1 MKRKKMYNFSLKAEL
16 LEKPSFVVK
25 SSADIAKYL
34 KEEIFNDDTINYIE
48 ECYAILLNRG
58 NYVIGD
64 FLISKGGTTAS
75 ILDVKLICM
84 NSLLAGA
91 HGVILSHNHPSGSNK
106 ISNNDVQ
113 STKAIK
119 NGLKL
124 LDILLLDHVIL
135 TNDTHVSLAEEGY
148 L

>member
-25 SSADIAKYL
+25 SSIDVAKYL
-34 KEEIFNDDTINYIE
+34 KEEIFNNDTINYTE
-48 ECYAILLNRG
+48 ECHAILLNRA

-91 HGVILSHNHPSGSNK
+91 HGVILSHNHPSGSDEV
-106 ISNNDVQ
+106 SNSDIK
-113 STKAIK
+113 STEGIK

-124 LDILLLDHVIL
+124 LDILLLDHIIL
-135 TNDTHVSLAEEGY
+135 TNDTHVSFMEEGY

>member
-1 MKRKKMYNFSLKAEL
+1 MYNFSLKAEL

-25 SSADIAKYL
+25 SSNDIAKYL
-34 KEEIFNDDTINYIE
+34 KEEIFNNDTINYTE
-48 ECYAILLNRG
+48 ECHAILLNRA

-91 HGVILSHNHPSGSNK
+91 HGVILSHNHPSGNNKASNGDIK
-106 ISNNDVQ
+106 
-113 STKAIK
+113 STEAIK

-124 LDILLLDHVIL
+124 LDILLLDHIIL
-135 TNDTHVSLAEEGY
+135 TNDTHVSFMEEGY

>member
-1 MKRKKMYNFSLKAEL
+1 MYNFSLKAEL

-25 SSADIAKYL
+25 SSSDIAKYL
-34 KEEIFNDDTINYIE
+34 KEEIFNDDTINYTE

-64 FLISKGGTTAS
+64 FLISKGGTTSS

-84 NSLLAGA
+84 KSLLAGA

-106 ISNNDVQ
+106 VSNSDVQ
-113 STKAIK
+113 STKSIK

-135 TNDTHVSLAEEGY
+135 TNDTYVSLAEEGY